1 MRDGPVQFEKDTTAQ
16 PDADPFNIDEMIR
29 ESTGM
34 GAGMGGEKGPKRYG
48 VQEPEGHASKRARVE
63 DEDG

>member
-1 MRDGPVQFEKDTTAQ
+1 MQFEKDTTAQ
-16 PDADPFNIDEMIR
+16 PDADPFNIEEMIR

-34 GAGMGGEKGPKRYG
+34 GAGSGAGAEKAPKRYG
-48 VQEPEGHASKRARVE
+48 VQEPEGRASKRARVE